1 MGDIN
6 TSYYTGKAAT
16 GRLHKL
22 GAFYNTFRQPWFSFV
37 EDSTPLIIGYHIDE
51 DTLEYHD
58 VVIDFIRT
66 CLKDKWVIAGFDWH
80 EWAENDG
87 AAYFADMGLMMEA
100 EALDLA
106 KVSTVIFG
114 REHANHGYLV
124 EAYANGLLLT
134 VLKRAQGLSAFE
146 PLQEVAFPINH
157 SI

>member
-16 GRLHKL
+16 CRLRKL
-22 GAFYNTFRQPWFSFV
+22 GAFYNTFRQSWFSFV
-37 EDSTPLIIGYHIDE
+37 EDATPLMIGTHIYE

-58 VVIDFIRT
+58 VVMDFIRT

-80 EWAENDG
+80 EWAESDG
-87 AAYFADMGLMMEA
+87 AAFFNDMSLLMEA

-106 KVSTVIFG
+106 KVLTVIFG

-124 EAYANGLLLT
+124 EAYGSGLLLT
-134 VLKRAQGLSAFE
+134 VLKRAQQLSALE
-146 PLQEVAFPINH
+146 ALQEAA
-157 SI
+157 

>member
-6 TSYYTGKAAT
+6 TSYYTGKAAL

-37 EDSTPLIIGYHIDE
+37 EDTTPMIIGNHINE

-66 CLKDKWVIAGFDWH
+66 CLKDKWVISGFDWH
-80 EWAENDG
+80 EWSQKDGTAYLNDTSL
-87 AAYFADMGLMMEA
+87 LMDA

-106 KVSTVIFG
+106 KVMTVIFG

-124 EAYANGLLLT
+124 DAYSDGLLLT
-134 VLKRAQGLSAFE
+134 VLKRAQELSAYE
-146 PLQEVAFPINH
+146 PLQEAA
-157 SI
+157 